1 MANSA
6 RRRARAEP
14 GNAERGLNMGGV
26 DDELAQPL
34 RRLAMGHRILAMEG
48 HNDITLGHM
57 SLRDPRGRG
66 LWLKKAKRGL
76 DEIFD
81 ADDFVL
87 IDFDGK
93 LVQSDGPLHSE
104 WPIHTE
110 IMKARPAVNVV
121 GHTHAHYSVLF
132 SAAEQELAALNHEG
146 ANLIG
151 NLARFRETAGLINTV
166 ALGRSLAQSLGS
178 MSVVLMK
185 NHGITFVGASVE
197 EAALYGMFVERACK
211 AQMEIAA
218 TGWAWTT
225 PDDAGYDRNMGSAGQ
240 SANYH
245 ATFFD
250 YFARRLERFERRAM
264 S

>member
-1 MANSA
+1 MAA
-6 RRRARAEP
+6 
-14 GNAERGLNMGGV
+14 V
-26 DDELAQPL
+26 DPQLTEALQ
-34 RRLAMGHRILAMEG
+34 RLAIGHRILAMEG
-48 HNDITLGHM
+48 HNDITLGHL
-57 SLRDPRGRG
+57 SLRDPQGRG

-76 DEIFD
+76 DEIFG

-93 LVQSDGPLHSE
+93 LIQSDGPLHSE
-104 WPIHTE
+104 WPIHAE
-110 IMKARPAVNVV
+110 IMKARPDVNVV
-121 GHTHAHYSVLF
+121 GHTHAYYSVLF

-166 ALGRSLAQSLGS
+166 PLGRALAQSLGS

-185 NHGITFVGASVE
+185 NHGITFVGAGVE
-197 EAALYGMFVERACK
+197 EATLYGMFIERACK
-211 AQMEIAA
+211 AQIEIAA

-225 PDDAGYDRNMGSAGQ
+225 PDDAGYDRKMGSSGQ

-250 YFARRLERFERRAM
+250 YFARRLERFERRA
-264 S
+264 SQQG

>member
-1 MANSA
+1 MSDL
-6 RRRARAEP
+6 R
-14 GNAERGLNMGGV
+14 
-26 DDELAQPL
+26 QSL
-34 RRLAMGHRILAMEG
+34 RRLSVGQRILAMEG

-57 SLRDPRGRG
+57 SLRDPQGRG

-81 ADDFVL
+81 ADDYVL
-87 IDFDGK
+87 IGYDGK
-93 LVQSDGPLHSE
+93 VLESDGPCHSE

-110 IMKARPAVNVV
+110 IMKARPDVNVV
-121 GHTHAHYSVLF
+121 GHTHAYYSVLF

-166 ALGRSLAQSLGS
+166 GLGRSLARSLGQ

-185 NHGITFVGASVE
+185 NHGITFVGAGIE
-197 EAALYGMFVERACK
+197 EATLYGLFIERACK
-211 AQMEIAA
+211 AQIEIAA
-218 TGWAWTT
+218 TGWTWSA
-225 PDDAGYDRNMGSAGQ
+225 PDGAGHDRKMASTGQ
-240 SANYH
+240 GASYH

-250 YFARRLERFERRAM
+250 YFARKLARIEQRAA
-264 S
+264 